1 MAEPLTG
8 PGWSTR
14 LEGRR
19 IILRLSGEWRIRQ
32 TVSDARETA
41 LQVARSGV
49 DTITFESDCLGPWDS
64 SLLVFLSALQEEA
77 RRRRIVFDHTGLP
90 TSACRLLNLL
100 PQELSVPTAAHG
112 RVGPTEWLRQWLAG
126 RWSDLAAITTLVGE
140 ATLRTVPAVR
150 GKANMRAV
158 DLVTSVRD
166 AGAAALPMVALVN
179 ALVGGIIAFVGIVQ
193 LRTLGAAI
201 YVSNLIGVTEVREM
215 APLITA
221 ILMSGRTGSAYAAEI
236 AAMQGTG
243 ETDALRALGVPLFDY
258 LVLPRVSALT
268 AMMPLL
274 CLYAGAIGIF
284 GGFAV
289 AVGLMHLSIGGF
301 LAQLRS
307 AVSVGDIS
315 LGLAKSVAF
324 GSWVA
329 IAGCRIG
336 LGAGRSASD
345 VGRAATAAAVSGI
358 VGAIALDALF
368 DVCANALGI

>member
-19 IILRLSGEWRIRQ
+19 MVLRLSGDWRTRQ
-32 TVSDARETA
+32 TVSPAREAA
-41 LQVARSGV
+41 LQVTRS
-49 DTITFESDCLGPWDS
+49 DIDAITFESGSLGPWDS

-77 RRRRIVFDHTGLP
+77 RRRRILFDHTGLP

-100 PQELSVPTAAHG
+100 PQELSVPAVPLR
-112 RVGPTEWLRQWLAG
+112 RVGPTKWLRQWLAG
-126 RWSDLAAITTLVGE
+126 RWSDSVAITTLVGE

-150 GKANMRAV
+150 GKAGMRAV
-158 DLVTSVRD
+158 DLMSCIRD
-166 AGAAALPMVALVN
+166 AGVAALPMVALVN
-179 ALVGGIIAFVGIVQ
+179 ALVGGIIAFVGTVQ

-221 ILMSGRTGSAYAAEI
+221 ILMSGRTGSAYAAEL
-236 AAMQGTG
+236 AAMQGTE

-268 AMMPLL
+268 TMMPLL
-274 CLYAGAIGIF
+274 CLYAGAVGIF

-289 AVGLMHLSIGGF
+289 AVGLMHLSVGGF
-301 LAQLRS
+301 ITQLRS
-307 AVSVGDIS
+307 AVSAGDIA

-324 GSWVA
+324 GSW
-329 IAGCRIG
+329 IAMVSCRIG
-336 LGAGRSASD
+336 LDAGRSATD